1 LSERATE
8 VAAALVDRKP
18 PVHLQ
23 VEHLRVQYRV
33 ANNYLTAV
41 DDVSFEVRPGQTI
54 GLVGESGCGKST
66 VGKAILRLLPDDAR
80 VEGAVL
86 LDGEDVLRM
95 SGKELRSVRW
105 TKLALVTQSAMN
117 SLDPVYRVGDQI
129 AESITAHESV
139 TAQQA
144 WRRADELFELVGIPT
159 ERLRDYPHQ
168 FSGGMRQRAV
178 IAMALSLNAGLLV
191 ADEPTTALDSIMQDQ
206 VLARIRRLQ
215 DELHRS
221 MILITHD
228 IGVVAETCQSVAVMY
243 AGSLIEIG
251 PTAKVL
257 AQPFHPYTM
266 GLRNAFPR
274 LDEERR
280 ELISIP
286 GTLPSLID
294 PPKACRFEA
303 RCPFR
308 TEYCGRV
315 APPLIEVGHGHL
327 SACHYPEHAAEFR
340 ARAEERR
347 TWNQMD
353 VGKRTAVPEAP

>member
-8 VAAALVDRKP
+8 AATALVDRKP

-33 ANNYLTAV
+33 ANGYLTAV

-66 VGKAILRLLPDDAR
+66 AGKAILRLLPDDAR
-80 VEGAVL
+80 VEGRVL

-129 AESITAHESV
+129 VESITAHESV
-139 TAQQA
+139 TGQRA
-144 WRRADELFELVGIPT
+144 WRRAEELFDLVGIPP

-228 IGVVAETCQSVAVMY
+228 IGVVAETCGSVAVMY
-243 AGSLIEIG
+243 AGSIIEMG
-251 PTAKVL
+251 PTAEVL
-257 AQPFHPYTM
+257 AKPFHPYTM

-274 LDEERR
+274 IEDERR

-286 GTLPSLID
+286 GTLPNLLD
-294 PPKACRFEA
+294 PPKACRFTA
-303 RCPFR
+303 RCPFK
-308 TEYCGRV
+308 TAYCERV
-315 APPLIEVGHGHL
+315 APPLIAVGEGHRA
-327 SACHYPEHAAEFR
+327 ACHYPDQAAEFR
-340 ARAEERR
+340 ARAEKRQ
-347 TWNQMD
+347 TWSRVD
-353 VGKRTAVPEAP
+353 AVAPGAEVA